1 MGSLPKISEAEWE
14 IMNLIW
20 KNKRITSNEIIEKL
34 KARKEWKGTTVKT
47 LINRLLKKE
56 AISFDKNGK
65 EYFYFA
71 TIEKEECIKEES
83 ETFINRFF
91 NGSINSMLLNF
102 VKSEKLSNEEINEL
116 QEILNKSSEEGKS

>member
-34 KARKEWKGTTVKT
+34 KERKEWKGTTVKT

-56 AISFDKNGK
+56 AISFDKKGK

-71 TIEKEECIKEES
+71 IIEKEECIKEES